1 MPRHHDADLHLAAG
15 GPGIATFVTA
25 QLKSRRHAGRAARA
39 AQMIGLARPR
49 TSTAQRMR
57 HDYRSNRE
65 LT

>member
-15 GPGIATFVTA
+15 GPGIATLVTA
-25 QLKSRRHAGRAARA
+25 QMKTRHAGRAARA